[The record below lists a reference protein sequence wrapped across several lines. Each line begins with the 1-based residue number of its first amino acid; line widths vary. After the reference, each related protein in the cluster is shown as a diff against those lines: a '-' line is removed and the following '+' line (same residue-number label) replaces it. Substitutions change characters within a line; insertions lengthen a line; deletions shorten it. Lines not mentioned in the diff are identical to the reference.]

1 MKTSKII
8 TTIAALNLILFMS
21 VSSIANPLTNKT
33 GDIVKKS
40 ASKKMEIVKTKIV
53 DLASSVSSENEFS
66 HLRFDVNKFNTES
79 GIVELPL
86 NSLDYLRFDAR
97 NFANVTGS
105 EITELPVMNEFDYLR
120 FDVTNFNNTSDFN
133 EMPVNEYDY
142 LRFDVNNYSYEN
154 SPVINELPVN

>member
-8 TTIAALNLILFMS
+8 TTIAALNLIFFMS
-21 VSSIANPLTNKT
+21 VSSIANPLTTKT

-40 ASKKMEIVKTKIV
+40 ANKKIEVVKTKIV

-79 GIVELPL
+79 GVVELPV

-97 NFANVTGS
+97 NYTDGTGS
-105 EITELPVMNEFDYLR
+105 EITDLPVMNEFSYLR
-120 FDVTNFNNTSDFN
+120 FDVANFNNTSDFN

-142 LRFDVNNYSYEN
+142 LRFDVNNYSNVN
-154 SPVINELPVN
+154 SFDINELPVN